1 MTPFSRITLR
11 ETLCAVIPREQIEE
25 RLVRFQAALGAAGF
39 DGALIVQ
46 ETDLVYLAG
55 TGQSAHLLVPA
66 EGRPALLVRKTF
78 ERARAESPL
87 ERVEPLSSLRELPA
101 ALASVGLEGGR
112 LGLEL
117 DVVPA
122 ASYLGYSRRLP
133 GFGLADCSALL
144 RRVRAVKSEWEL
156 QRIRGA
162 AEMLSHVPEWMAR
175 HARAGMTELELAA
188 ELERELR
195 LAGHQGP
202 IRFRAFNNELFY
214 GSVLAGPSAAVPG
227 STETP
232 IVGPGANVAVSK
244 GASHRPIEPGE
255 PIVIDLAGAW
265 EGYLADQT
273 RTFSLGPL
281 AGRWRDRY
289 EAARVVMR
297 AVVEEAR
304 PGVAPSRLW
313 AVAAA
318 AAGDRPGFMGGVSF
332 VGHGFGLE
340 IDELPVLAP
349 GFDEPLEPGM
359 VFALEPKFVLPGEGA
374 VGIENSYLV
383 LEDGVERLTTA
394 NEELLEL

>member
-1 MTPFSRITLR
+1 MR
-11 ETLCAVIPREQIEE
+11 ETLFAVIPREEIEG
-25 RLVRFQAALGAAGF
+25 RLARFQAALARAGLE
-39 DGALIVQ
+39 GALIVQ

-66 EGRPALLVRKTF
+66 EGAPTLLVRKTF

-87 ERVEPLSSLRELPA
+87 ERVELLSSLRELPG
-101 ALASVGLEGGR
+101 ALASLGLEGGR

-117 DVVPA
+117 DVLPA
-122 ASYLGYSRRLP
+122 ASYLGYARRLP
-133 GFGLADCSALL
+133 GFELADCSALL
-144 RRVRAVKSEWEL
+144 RRIRSVKSGWEVE
-156 QRIRGA
+156 QIRRA

-195 LAGHQGP
+195 VAGHQGP

-244 GASHRPIEPGE
+244 GASHRPIGRGE
-255 PIVIDLAGAW
+255 PIVIDFAGAW

-281 AGRWRDRY
+281 ADRAWNERY
-289 EAARVVMR
+289 DAAREIMR

-304 PGVAPSRLW
+304 PGAAPSTLW
-313 AVAAA
+313 DVAKA
-318 AAGDRPGFMGGVSF
+318 AAGDRQGFMGGVSF

-349 GFDEPLEPGM
+349 GFDVALEPGM

-383 LEDGVERLTTA
+383 VEEGVEQLTSA
-394 NEELLEL
+394 AEELIEL